1 MFPMFTSMCLTMQIT
16 FLHGQVRNI
25 FQPKVKT
32 DTFESHF
39 IHWTDPYLLMLKK
52 EVDSLPDG
60 AELWAKST
68 VKKSPPI
75 LISHD
80 EMSITTIFDKLL
92 DLSSVNFENRNENET
107 LKEVAPEVNLIF
119 ERVGHSSHSSSYF

>member
-1 MFPMFTSMCLTMQIT
+1 MGKC
-16 FLHGQVRNI
+16 VI
-25 FQPKVKT
+25 FSNLRLKP
-32 DTFESHF
+32 TFESHF

-92 DLSSVNFENRNENET
+92 DLSPANFENRNENET